1 MMSNI
6 HVRVKDDRKKKAKE
20 VLDEIGID
28 MSTAINLYLQQI
40 ILTKS
45 IPFRLLTKNGL
56 TPEQERDI
64 LIASEEAKRGV
75 NVTEPMSTKDALAY
89 LDTL

>member
-1 MMSNI
+1 MSNI
-6 HVRVKDDRKKKAKE
+6 HVRVKDDRKKKAKA
-20 VLDEIGID
+20 VLDKIGID

-40 ILTKS
+40 VVTNG
-45 IPFRLLTKNGL
+45 IPFRLVTENGL

-64 LIASEEAKRGV
+64 LIASDEAARGI
-75 NVTEPMSTKDALAY
+75 NVTEPMSPKEALAY